1 MNWTKLA
8 FSMMWLMEILKIYQ
22 DEKFLRNYYVIK
34 HLILLKV
41 QNMKDVKLDLLLWFI
56 FFFDENSSCAVT
68 CTNTYAIK
76 SKIMSNQQLAE
87 ELHKAIIRKF
97 EK

>member
-1 MNWTKLA
+1 
-8 FSMMWLMEILKIYQ
+8 
-22 DEKFLRNYYVIK
+22 
-34 HLILLKV
+34 
-41 QNMKDVKLDLLLWFI
+41 MKDVKLDLLLWFI

-97 EK
+97 EKWKVYPAFKDNIWDADLGYMQLIEYKGFWFWLFVTDI